1 MKNSH
6 ASNLLQVEAPRRVS
20 GILLW
25 VSAVALIAC
34 SLMAAS
40 AHLYS
45 TWTNTVS
52 EHRRHLNDGA
62 YKAQLFLDQREA
74 LLRAIAATAV
84 HGESLPLQPTPV
96 DDHGPRLD

>member
-74 LLRAIAATAV
+74 LLRTLAATAV
-84 HGESLPLQPTPV
+84 HDENLPQHSTRLN
-96 DDHGPRLD
+96 GPSPP